1 MKLRSVVRWCVGVS
15 VALFCIA
22 MGCYTYM
29 RLDIA
34 KKNRAFDLY
43 SLVPANSIGVLES
56 EDVSAFFHEVSMLN
70 YSQEFERFQFSG
82 LMNFILKGLG
92 EYAATN
98 AHGLDY
104 QMNHLLVSFH
114 ASGTPRDQ
122 VIYFHM
128 HSADKDL
135 LTDLFAEYAP
145 NDYLPKEEVYRGKR
159 MVIYPLG
166 YTEYLATY
174 AEDGFL
180 VVSFQ
185 KKLIEQVIDTHLD
198 GYSLQENPVFD
209 QMQENRKSR
218 NLLTL
223 YSHSIAMPLLNRG
236 DECWSEYDIH
246 LNSDVLYLA
255 GNAYQVNEDDSWE
268 DTFHALKAHTFVK
281 EPGLMISANNDSTA
295 HYIDVAGSDA
305 YRDSLF
311 ERCVANLTQEA
322 ELTLVVDMQKV
333 CEDKARFKE
342 YLPKFVLENAQV
354 FCPFILSV
362 QYTLHDGQLSHFW
375 VLTYKY

>member
-1 MKLRSVVRWCVGVS
+1 MS

-128 HSADKDL
+128 HSADKNL

-198 GYSLQENPVFD
+198 GHSLQENPVFD

-333 CEDKARFKE
+333 CEDKTRFKK

>member
-1 MKLRSVVRWCVGVS
+1 MRLRSVVRGGVGIS

-22 MGCYTYM
+22 MGYFAFM

-34 KKNRAFDLY
+34 KKNRSFDLY
-43 SLVPANSIGVLES
+43 SLVPAGSIGVLES
-56 EDVSAFFHEVSMLN
+56 EDVSAFFHEASLLN
-70 YSQEFERFQFSG
+70 YSDEFERFQFSG
-82 LMNFILKGLG
+82 LMNFILKGLSD
-92 EYAATN
+92 YAATN

-114 ASGTPRDQ
+114 DSGTPRDQ

-135 LTDLFAEYAP
+135 LTDLFSEYAP
-145 NDYLPKEEVYRGKR
+145 YDYLPKEEVYRGKR

-166 YTEYLATY
+166 YMEYLATY

-185 KKLIEQVIDTHLD
+185 KKLIERVIDTRLD
-198 GYSLQENPVFD
+198 GHSLQDNPVFEE
-209 QMQENRKSR
+209 MQDNRKSR

-236 DECWSEYDIH
+236 GECWSEYDIH

-255 GNAYQVNEDDSWE
+255 GNAYQVEGGDSWE
-268 DTFHALKAHTFVK
+268 DTFQALKPHTFIK
-281 EPGLMISANNDSTA
+281 EPGLMISANRDSTA
-295 HYIDVAGSDA
+295 YYIDVAGGEEFG
-305 YRDSLF
+305 DSLF
-311 ERCVANLTQEA
+311 ERCVANLAQEA

-333 CEDKARFKE
+333 CLDKARFEE

-354 FCPFILSV
+354 FRSFILSV